1 MTASQATSSS
11 TIQKKESVPGVQ
23 RCFEDVAEG
32 EQLPG
37 LVKGPLTTVH
47 LMRWSAAM
55 ENWHKIHYDQQFTVE
70 HDKLPGP
77 LVNGSFKQQFIL
89 QFLKDWAGLEGWTW
103 KAKFQFRAMDVV
115 GTTLEVWGRVARK
128 IPLDDYGLVEIDLGI
143 RNLEGREST
152 PGKGLVALPYRNG
165 RKIPY
170 PFVPP
175 AADPWAG
182 VKE

>member
-1 MTASQATSSS
+1 M
-11 TIQKKESVPGVQ
+11 PQ

-32 EQLPG
+32 HEPPVLR
-37 LVKGPLTTVH
+37 KGPLTTVH

-128 IPLDDYGLVEIDLGI
+128 IPLDAYGLVEIDLGI
-143 RNLEGREST
+143 KNLEGREST

-165 RKIPY
+165 TKIPY